1 MGAIKWIGGVLGWAL
16 GGPLGGL
23 LGFFVGRMFE
33 GLGQAGSQND
43 TYYYDETARRQARP
57 RPTTHEGDFGVSLL
71 VLSAAVMKADGEVKR
86 SELDYVKAFFK
97 RQFGQQKAEQYILM
111 LRELLKKDYPVDNI
125 CRQIRYAMDLP
136 SRLQLLHYLFGIA
149 QSDGSIHPTEA
160 GIIRTIANGLG
171 ISQKDYES
179 IQAMF
184 VKKHDSAYRIL
195 EITPEATDEEVKKAY
210 KKMAVKYHP
219 DKVSHLGE
227 DVQRQAKEKF
237 QEVNAAYEQI
247 KKERGMV

>member
-16 GGPLGGL
+16 GGPLGGI
-23 LGFFVGRMFE
+23 LGFFVGKMFE
-33 GLGQAGSQND
+33 GLGQAGVQSDNSYGD
-43 TYYYDETARRQARP
+43 NTTARQSRTRP
-57 RPTTHEGDFGVSLL
+57 VTHEGDFGVSLL
-71 VLSAAVMKADGEVKR
+71 VLSAAVMKADNQVKR

-111 LRELLKKDYPVDNI
+111 LRELLKKDYPVDDV

-149 QSDGSIHPTEA
+149 QSDGSINATEA
-160 GIIRTIANGLG
+160 AVLRRVANGLG

-184 VKKHDSAYRIL
+184 VKKQDSAYRIL

-210 KKMAVKYHP
+210 KKMAVKHHP

-237 QEVNAAYEQI
+237 QEINAAYEQI
-247 KKERGMV
+247 KKERGIA